1 MGTVLDRFVQSFVDV
16 LWQAL
21 PHDLVIKHKASV
33 KFRYQ
38 FRIIHKSSS
47 FLFQKSGNRYPQ
59 KAAPDIQD
67 MKKGTLEF
75 TKAPLLHAL
84 KYTRNFEN
92 VNQKFEK
99 IFTNRRRSVNGQKV
113 KKYLQIFKNGV

>member
-1 MGTVLDRFVQSFVDV
+1 
-16 LWQAL
+16 
-21 PHDLVIKHKASV
+21 
-33 KFRYQ
+33 
-38 FRIIHKSSS
+38 
-47 FLFQKSGNRYPQ
+47 
-59 KAAPDIQD
+59 

-84 KYTRNFEN
+84 KYTRNFKN

-99 IFTNRRRSVNGQKV
+99 IFTKGRRSVNGQKV

>member
-1 MGTVLDRFVQSFVDV
+1 MQSFVDG
-16 LWQAL
+16 LWQAF

-59 KAAPDIQD
+59 KAAPDIQG

-99 IFTNRRRSVNGQKV
+99 IDVYKRQSIPLRAAPG
-113 KKYLQIFKNGV
+113 